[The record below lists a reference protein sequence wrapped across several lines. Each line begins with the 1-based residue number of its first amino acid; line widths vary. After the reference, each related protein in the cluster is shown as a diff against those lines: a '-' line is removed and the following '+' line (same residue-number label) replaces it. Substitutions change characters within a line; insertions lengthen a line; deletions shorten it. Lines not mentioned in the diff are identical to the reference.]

1 MPITQHDQPVY
12 KLVCSNT
19 NCVSEDWTALD
30 PDDDPKYF
38 DSQQAAREWGRA
50 NGWDVGDPILCPAD
64 AAEAQERRE
73 QAEEIAAAVAYALG
87 GSDG

>member
-19 NCVSEDWTALD
+19 DCTSEDWTALD

-38 DSQQAAREWGRA
+38 DSQQAARQWGSV
-50 NGWDVGDPILCPAD
+50 NGWQVDDTVLCPAD
-64 AAEAQERRE
+64 AAEARERRE
-73 QAEEIAAAVAYALG
+73 QAEDIAAAVADAMGDVL
-87 GSDG
+87 